1 MNKDLENIS
10 ISTKPKHFAT
20 HNYTHV
26 FKKKLNTS
34 KKKKKEMKIPYKE
47 QVNKQKGKRI
57 LLEHTETNL
66 R

>member
-1 MNKDLENIS
+1 MNKELENIS

-34 KKKKKEMKIPYKE
+34 KKKEMKISYKE

>member
-1 MNKDLENIS
+1 MNKELENIS

-34 KKKKKEMKIPYKE
+34 KKKEMKIYKE